1 MEVDRIWRID
11 GLDSNA
17 NPAWQN
23 SARRRRR
30 FVEEVPAEENSE
42 ASEEEAPEGSEPDHA
57 EPDRAEP
64 EHDRPT
70 VTSSDDGDAA
80 ETPSESSGS
89 FRAIA

>member
-11 GLDSNA
+11 GLDSKA

-57 EPDRAEP
+57 EPDHAEP
-64 EHDRPT
+64 ERDRP
-70 VTSSDDGDAA
+70 SIASAEEPEAA